1 MAKVFLEF
9 DESQI
14 EGRVVLALT
23 GDAELFKQASTRPH
37 EWDMHTHN
45 AALIFGLSYEG
56 LKRDLKSDD
65 KLVKARAKEFRYFGK
80 RGVHGAQRDMRGRRL
95 SETLILDG
103 VYKTPAECDR
113 MLEAYHASVPQIRT
127 NYFRWIRGLVMR
139 DRLLLNSWG
148 RRMDFRYD
156 RLGPEL
162 FRQAYSFLPQSE
174 CADLLNQRGV
184 IPVHRYFM
192 DNLGYPPN
200 LQVHDSMLCS
210 VEPNHAYDL
219 AKFVEKTLEYP
230 IPCGGFRLVVP
241 VTFKLG
247 SSWECEFDWDK
258 LPSRE
263 EFTEAALACERK
275 VKEREGA

>member
-1 MAKVFLEF
+1 MLPKVFIEW

-23 GDAELFKQASTRPH
+23 GDKSLFEQASTRPH

-45 AALIFGLSYEG
+45 AALIFGLSYEQ
-56 LKRDLKSDD
+56 LKKDLKSSDPAI
-65 KLVKARAKEFRYFGK
+65 KARAKEFRYFGK
-80 RGVHGAQRDMRGRRL
+80 RGVHGAQRDMRGKRL
-95 SETLILDG
+95 SETLMLDG
-103 VYKTPAECDR
+103 VYKTAQECDR
-113 MLEAYHASVPQIRT
+113 MLEAYHKSVPQIRT
-127 NYFRWIRGLVMR
+127 NYFRWVRSLVMR
-139 DRLLLNSWG
+139 DRMLLNSWG

-156 RLGPEL
+156 RLNNEL

-184 IPVHRYFM
+184 IPMHRYFM
-192 DNLGYPPN
+192 DNFGYPPN

-210 VEPNHAYDL
+210 VDPYAAYDV
-219 AKFVEKTLEYP
+219 AKFVARTLEYP
-230 IPCGGFRLVVP
+230 IPCGGFRLIVP

-247 SSWECEFDWDK
+247 STWECEFEYDR

-263 EFTEAALACERK
+263 EFTENALECARKIEAAR
-275 VKEREGA
+275 V